1 MKKTLLLSLLLLCAA
16 PLFAQGPLLEP
27 EIVPTF
33 ERAQDGTDA
42 KMDFTVPLKTPDG
55 QKAIFGTWSG
65 KPLLIF
71 YFMPTCGH
79 CQHAYPLVEKMAKNY
94 PNLGMI
100 AVASGSSAPDA
111 VEKFRET
118 RNVSV
123 PLFIDSSKK
132 FGDKYGIGSVP
143 MIVLVDAQG
152 RYIRYRSFSEE
163 VQRQVAKELDAW
175 AK

>member
-1 MKKTLLLSLLLLCAA
+1 MKRNKSLSLLLLCAA

-71 YFMPTCGH
+71 YFMPTC
-79 CQHAYPLVEKMAKNY
+79 AT
-94 PNLGMI
+94 
-100 AVASGSSAPDA
+100 ASTPIRSW
-111 VEKFRET
+111 RRWRRTT
-118 RNVSV
+118 RTS
-123 PLFIDSSKK
+123 
-132 FGDKYGIGSVP
+132 G
-143 MIVLVDAQG
+143 
-152 RYIRYRSFSEE
+152 
-163 VQRQVAKELDAW
+163 
-175 AK
+175 